1 MLDELDRAN
10 TGPTS
15 ERIWAAT
22 TGWHTIGHRIRT
34 VAEVDIGLPDVVEHL
49 VPLAGRDVRRAVL
62 GNTTTGH
69 QVGQTKPESTPIST
83 KDRDTDVI
91 RHGGNG
97 IGGSNVR

>member
-62 GNTTTGH
+62 GN
-69 QVGQTKPESTPIST
+69 KTPPKHNNRPPSWT
-83 KDRDTDVI
+83 NKAGKYAYQ
-91 RHGGNG
+91 HE
-97 IGGSNVR
+97 GS